1 MTEDDEDE
9 TQRREKPKMTE
20 DADEDE
26 TRGEETR
33 EKRVDWRRELW
44 RGDQ

>member
-20 DADEDE
+20 DTEEDE
-26 TRGEETR
+26 TPGEEMR

-44 RGDQ
+44 GGGQ